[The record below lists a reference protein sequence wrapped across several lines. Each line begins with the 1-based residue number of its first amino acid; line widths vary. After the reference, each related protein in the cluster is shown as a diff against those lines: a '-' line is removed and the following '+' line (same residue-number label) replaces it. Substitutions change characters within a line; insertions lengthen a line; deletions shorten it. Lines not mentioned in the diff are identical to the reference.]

1 MKKQFLLFLAIACSI
16 VTFGQHHKTGWDL
29 SVGPTLYAPL
39 AGKVDLDSKAWGQS
53 VKFSKNKVN
62 FSLGFMQN
70 KAGFVQMP
78 VLIGYRKHLVKSLH
92 VGLDGGVTF
101 YNGQKGNFT
110 YVPSVGVMLNKKW
123 CLEQSILR
131 KVKDGKHSSQIG
143 LSLRYQL

>member
-1 MKKQFLLFLAIACSI
+1 M
-16 VTFGQHHKTGWDL
+16 
-29 SVGPTLYAPL
+29 GPTLYAPL

-92 VGLDGGVTF
+92 VGLDGGVGGAGF
-101 YNGQKGNFT
+101 GGGHEPGR
-110 YVPSVGVMLNKKW
+110 V
-123 CLEQSILR
+123 
-131 KVKDGKHSSQIG
+131 
-143 LSLRYQL
+143 SLALAPVN